1 MSLFQFDHFIHHVE
15 SPEKAKEALQSLG
28 LHAVE
33 GGRHEHH
40 GTYNSLSY
48 FGLSYIELIGVFDRS
63 LVEDQAEFD
72 HSLRAT
78 IVQSNY
84 KEGGARIALRSK
96 DLQKDAER
104 FKKLGLE
111 VVGPTPLS
119 RTRPDGSV
127 LSWKLLFVGEKGIY
141 PELPFFIEW
150 EESDEERLND
160 LKERGT
166 IDKHP
171 IGDVTLKSVGIATKN
186 ISTVVEKW
194 SKYLQLEIGESYV
207 DESLNAKVQTLHLEG
222 GNIVFYEPLGEGK
235 VQEIIES
242 HGEKPFLIEFNNKK
256 ENKDVEVFGAI
267 YRFTK

>member
-1 MSLFQFDHFIHHVE
+1 MG
-15 SPEKAKEALQSLG
+15 K
-28 LHAVE
+28 
-33 GGRHEHH
+33 
-40 GTYNSLSY
+40 
-48 FGLSYIELIGVFDRS
+48 
-63 LVEDQAEFD
+63 
-72 HSLRAT
+72 
-78 IVQSNY
+78 
-84 KEGGARIALRSK
+84 
-96 DLQKDAER
+96 
-104 FKKLGLE
+104 
-111 VVGPTPLS
+111 
-119 RTRPDGSV
+119 
-127 LSWKLLFVGEKGIY
+127 
-141 PELPFFIEW
+141 
-150 EESDEERLND
+150 SDEERLND

-267 YRFTK
+267 LSFYKIER